1 MRELRKKGWRGFIS
15 IFCPIR
21 GGGNPQ
27 VVQEMFLLEGAGG
40 IYLFWPSKLGCGRP
54 LFRPTSKYILG
65 GGVVGSI
72 IGARV

>member
-1 MRELRKKGWRGFIS
+1 MANR
-15 IFCPIR
+15 
-21 GGGNPQ
+21 
-27 VVQEMFLLEGAGG
+27 VQEMFLLEGAGG
-40 IYLFWPSKLGCGRP
+40 IYLFWPSKLGCGRH